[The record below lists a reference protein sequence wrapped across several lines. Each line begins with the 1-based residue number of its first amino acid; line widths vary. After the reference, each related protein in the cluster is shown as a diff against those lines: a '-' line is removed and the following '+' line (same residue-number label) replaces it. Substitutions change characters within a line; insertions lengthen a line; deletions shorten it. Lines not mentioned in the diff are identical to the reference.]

1 MLRPAQQVIGW
12 HRMDR
17 QRNPAVKWGLIFG
30 GLLILLALINLGIEF
45 ATGTLT
51 AAASPSPL
59 ASMNIGASLLQGC
72 LVFLI
77 ELALFFVAGLLTARE
92 NGRIGSAAIA
102 GVIAGALAGV
112 VGAIIAAVTLLSR
125 PLATVVPTGLNMTLE
140 GYHTFLLVVA
150 IIGAILGLALDI
162 GIGAGMAALGGLVG
176 RSQFER
182 THSPQPMS
190 ETYYTPMAPAPG
202 YPVHPQGGYPQGG
215 YPQGGYPPAPGAYP
229 PAGAPEGY
237 PPQQYPPQQYPPQ
250 QYPPQYPPTPQNPE
264 Q

>member
-190 ETYYTPMAPAPG
+190 ETYYTPMTPAPG
-202 YPVHPQGGYPQGG
+202 YPVHPQGG

-237 PPQQYPPQQYPPQ
+237 PPQQYPPQQYPPR
-250 QYPPQYPPTPQNPE
+250 YPPTPQNPE

>member
-1 MLRPAQQVIGW
+1 
-12 HRMDR
+12 MDR

-45 ATGTLT
+45 ATGAQA

-59 ASMNIGASLLQGC
+59 ASMNFGASLLQGC

-92 NGRIGSAAIA
+92 NGRVGSAAIA
-102 GVIAGALAGV
+102 GVIAGALAAI
-112 VGAIIAAVTLLSR
+112 VGAIITAVTLLSR
-125 PLATVVPTGLNMTLE
+125 PLATVVPPGVSMTPDE
-140 GYHTFLLVVA
+140 YHSLLLVIV
-150 IIGAILGLALDI
+150 ILGVILGVAFDI

-176 RSQFER
+176 KSQFER
-182 THSPQPMS
+182 THLGQPMA

-202 YPVHPQGGYPQGG
+202 YPVHPQGGYPQGS
-215 YPQGGYPPAPGAYP
+215 YPPAPGAYP

-250 QYPPQYPPTPQNPE
+250 YPPAPPQNPE
-264 Q
+264 NPQQ

>member
-1 MLRPAQQVIGW
+1 
-12 HRMDR
+12 MDR

-190 ETYYTPMAPAPG
+190 ETYYTPMTPAPG
-202 YPVHPQGGYPQGG
+202 YPVHPQGG

-250 QYPPQYPPTPQNPE
+250 YPPTPQNPE

>member
-59 ASMNIGASLLQGC
+59 ASMNIGASLLEGC

-125 PLATVVPTGLNMTLE
+125 PAAIVVPTGLNMTLE
-140 GYHTFLLVVA
+140 GYHTFLLVVT
-150 IIGAILGLALDI
+150 IFGAILGLALDI

-215 YPQGGYPPAPGAYP
+215 YPPAPGAYP

-250 QYPPQYPPTPQNPE
+250 YPPTPQNPE